1 MTLSPAILEKLATPQ
16 ALTHM
21 TTRLPNRFAHT
32 NAALIAHV
40 TKAKEE
46 GKP

>member
-1 MTLSPAILEKLATPQ
+1 MTLTPETLKSLVTPKPLA
-16 ALTHM
+16 HM

-46 GKP
+46 GK

>member
-1 MTLSPAILEKLATPQ
+1 MTNEAILTKLATPKPG
-16 ALTHM
+16 HM
-21 TTRLPNRFAHT
+21 TSRLPTKFAHT

-46 GKP
+46 GAGK